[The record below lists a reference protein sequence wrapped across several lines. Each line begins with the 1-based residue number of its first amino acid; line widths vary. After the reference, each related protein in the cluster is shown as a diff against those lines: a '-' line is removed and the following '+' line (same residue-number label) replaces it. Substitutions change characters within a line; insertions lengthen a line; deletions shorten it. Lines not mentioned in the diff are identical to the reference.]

1 MSRFRLLAIDLDG
14 TLLDSQRTVPE
25 ANRRALE
32 RAQRQGVKLA
42 VVTGRRLPA
51 TRPSLGG
58 LSLEMTMVLNGGA
71 LISQSL
77 DGPILKRNLMPLALG
92 REVLRLARRVG
103 VAPVV
108 HDGPNGEGRL
118 LIQSGAP
125 VSRSLEL
132 YLDKTTPPPEWVP
145 DIAAVLSRDPV
156 QIMFAGTVSEIRAA
170 ATVLQDAFGAR
181 ISVARTEYEVSDF
194 ALLDVL
200 APGAG
205 KAAALRFLAAAEGV
219 SSDQIM
225 AIGDNWNDL
234 GMLEAAGFAVVMANA
249 APELRAR
256 GFAVTGSN
264 DEEGVAQAIDRY
276 VLGT

>member
-1 MSRFRLLAIDLDG
+1 MPRFRLLAIDLDG
-14 TLLDSQRTVPE
+14 TLLNSQRTVPE

-58 LSLEMTMVLNGGA
+58 LNLEMTMVLNGGA
-71 LISQSL
+71 LISEGL
-77 DGPILKRNLMPLALG
+77 DGPIVKRNLMPLALG
-92 REVLRLARRVG
+92 KEVLGFARRVG

-118 LIQSGAP
+118 LIQSGPP

-132 YLDKTTPPPEWVP
+132 YLEKTTPPPEWVP
-145 DIAAVLSRDPV
+145 DLAAALSRDPV
-156 QIMFAGTVSEIRAA
+156 QIMFAGTVREIRDAA
-170 ATVLQDAFGAR
+170 SELEDALGAR
-181 ISVARTEYEVSDF
+181 VSVARTEYEIPDF
-194 ALLDVL
+194 ALLDIL

-205 KAAALRFLAAAEGV
+205 KAEALRFLSTAEGV
-219 SSDQIM
+219 SFAEIM

-256 GFAVTGSN
+256 GFVVTGSN
-264 DEEGVAQAIDRY
+264 DEGGVAQAIERY
-276 VLGT
+276 VL

>member
-14 TLLDSQRTVPE
+14 TLLNSERTVPE

-32 RAQRQGVKLA
+32 RTQQQGVKLA

-58 LSLEMTMVLNGGA
+58 LNLEMTMVLNGGA
-71 LISQSL
+71 LISESL
-77 DGPILKRNLMPLALG
+77 DGPIVKRNLMPLALG
-92 REVLRLARRVG
+92 KEVLGLARRVG

-118 LIQSGAP
+118 LIQSGTP

-145 DIAAVLSRDPV
+145 DLAAVLSRDPV
-156 QIMFAGTVSEIRAA
+156 QIMFAGTVQEIRATA
-170 ATVLQDAFGAR
+170 SKLKDALGAR
-181 ISVARTEYEVSDF
+181 VSVARTEYEISDF

-200 APGAG
+200 APGAD
-205 KAAALRFLAAAEGV
+205 KAEALRFLAATEGV
-219 SSDQIM
+219 ASDQIM

-264 DEEGVAQAIDRY
+264 DEGGVAQAIDRY
-276 VLGT
+276 VL